1 MPHITERRTLSRH
14 SVRFQPAC
22 IQVDGRSHIALL
34 KDTNRL
40 GASFES
46 NLEVTCG
53 QPVRYRWGNEDC
65 VDATV
70 IWTGLGTF
78 GVKINPGQL
87 QLRRPSPYAYR
98 SVRVPASLP
107 VSVLADHRRCDGE
120 LVNFAHRGACVL
132 LPQAIPEGALATVK
146 IGRDEIEAS
155 TFKWADGIK
164 RGIAF
169 SRPLAIR
176 EMAAILDSAS
186 V

>member
-1 MPHITERRTLSRH
+1 MLHAADKRSLPRP

-22 IQVDGRSHIALL
+22 IEVDGRCHIALL
-34 KDTNRL
+34 RDTNRL
-40 GASFES
+40 GAGFES
-46 NLEVTCG
+46 NLELTCG
-53 QPVRYRWGNEDC
+53 QPVRYRWGNEDF

-70 IWTGLGTF
+70 IWTGLGKF

-87 QLRRPSPYAYR
+87 QVRRPSPYAYR

-107 VSVLADHRRCDGE
+107 VSVFAGYRRHDGE
-120 LVNFAHRGACVL
+120 LINFAHRGACVL

-155 TFKWADGIK
+155 IFKWADGIK